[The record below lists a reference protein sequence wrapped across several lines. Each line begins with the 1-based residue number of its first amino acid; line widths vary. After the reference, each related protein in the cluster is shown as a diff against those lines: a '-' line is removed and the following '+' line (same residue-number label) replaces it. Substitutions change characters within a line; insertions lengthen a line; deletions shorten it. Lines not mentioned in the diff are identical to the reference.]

1 MTISKPA
8 STYMQALSSRGLKF
22 QQPHVKHRGVSFMCR
37 SPDDVQKRA
46 VLAMVVKT
54 LAGLHGNGVVHGA
67 LSPSAVVWHSRD
79 NAMKMC
85 DLCCAATPGEL
96 MPISPTLRYAPPE
109 VSQHAPL
116 LCFPLGSRHV
126 QVEAAAAGRCYGK
139 TAINGSLPVSVWLSD
154 FIWRLFAGS
163 SLQLLASYLR
173 C

>member
-1 MTISKPA
+1 
-8 STYMQALSSRGLKF
+8 
-22 QQPHVKHRGVSFMCR
+22 MCR

-109 VSQHAPL
+109 VSLRAPL
-116 LCFPLGSRHV
+116 LCFPLGSMKARS
-126 QVEAAAAGRCYGK
+126 
-139 TAINGSLPVSVWLSD
+139 I
-154 FIWRLFAGS
+154 
-163 SLQLLASYLR
+163 
-173 C
+173 